1 MMKNPE
7 EKTMKEVNIEVT
19 HNKKYNKQNDLEVRL
34 DYLRNLPIMVYIEKG
49 NKLIA
54 NFEEDCVTIRP
65 EKDVA
70 SYANYVAIKDCSIDI
85 RDKLPA
91 KVFNRSLCGG
101 TYYYFYTG
109 TEK

>member
-1 MMKNPE
+1 MKSPE
-7 EKTMKEVNIEVT
+7 EKTMKEVDIEVT

-34 DYLRNLPIMVYIEKG
+34 DYLRSLPIIVYIEKG

-54 NFEEDCVTIRP
+54 EFEGECVTIRP

-70 SYANYVAIKDCSIDI
+70 SYANYKEIKDCTVDL

-91 KVFNRSLCGG
+91 KVFNRTLCGG

-109 TEK
+109 AEK

>member
-1 MMKNPE
+1 MKNPE
-7 EKTMKEVNIEVT
+7 EKTMKEVNIDVT
-19 HNKKYNKQNDLEVRL
+19 FNNKHKPSDLEVKL
-34 DYLRNLPIMVYIEKG
+34 DYLRSLPIMVYIEKG
-49 NKLIA
+49 NKLVA
-54 NFEEDCVTIRP
+54 NFENDCVTIRP

-70 SYANYVAIKDCSIDI
+70 SYANYKEIKDCTVDL

-91 KVFNRSLCGG
+91 KVFNRTLCGG